1 MNPVHRFIGPA
12 EAPHASN
19 FAAQRCATTSRA
31 HGMPLPRRRDRE
43 IEGPICLYHQRRNFF
58 EGRTLRNHAAQGG
71 CAVQGY
77 SRSSIREL
85 YRSPEIEAIYRK
97 WFESPVPPNHLNF
110 NTPMSSVLRNAL
122 AHLSDSRNPASHAC
136 WRMFQMQHSA
146 NKVSA
151 HAWRKLS
158 ACRTRSLRSRNI
170 GPPLTP

>member
-1 MNPVHRFIGPA
+1 MRVALRPNG
-12 EAPHASN
+12 AP
-19 FAAQRCATTSRA
+19 
-31 HGMPLPRRRDRE
+31 PRRERTACRCLAVAIARSKDPSACIISDETFSKAEPYGIMLRRDDAPFKTVVDRATA
-43 IEGPICLYHQRRNFF
+43 N
-58 EGRTLRNHAAQGG
+58 
-71 CAVQGY
+71 
-77 SRSSIREL
+77 L
-85 YRSPEIEAIYRK
+85 YRSPEIEMIYRK

-122 AHLSDSRNPASHAC
+122 AHLSDSRDPASHAC

-158 ACRTRSLRSRNI
+158 ACRTRSFRSRNI